1 MSKKLNGYL
10 LFSGIFRC
18 RLFYFHHKNKLYI
31 VTSGYTKKQTKT
43 EMREIERA
51 LRLMHEVAREG

>member
-1 MSKKLNGYL
+1 M
-10 LFSGIFRC
+10 
-18 RLFYFHHKNKLYI
+18 FYFHHKNKLYI